1 MKVYCKNNNY
11 PKLELNKAY
20 KVTNYIMDDN
30 GNEYLYD
37 RIQFKTLSEIRN
49 EKINK
54 LLE

>member
-1 MKVYCKNNNY
+1 MYNVIKEIDHHYM
-11 PKLELNKAY
+11 
-20 KVTNYIMDDN
+20 IIDDN